1 MKKMLTLAGDFGQA
15 QGAYQYLA
23 NVVQVKFPVRAARSY
38 LMRHMANRIQYCLVE
53 VRRGEELGCIR
64 EVQVIPSD
72 GVAPVRVSVERLLP
86 DGSPANFFAPPSL
99 VRKQLMIQTEDGG
112 TVPTIRTEDIIVL
125 HVPVRSYLRFLPG
138 LYQGAAPTMR
148 RDVVRQNDLSKRQ
161 MAIEDKST
169 TQRVE
174 AQNIN
179 SFQQFLLLFQHM
191 MTTVTDKIENLPDLV
206 DPLRTEARM
215 LPWLASWVN
224 FPLDHALP
232 IHQQRE
238 LVRRSI
244 RLHRMRGTA
253 EGIAEMVRVLTA
265 APVQIIER
273 SPPRSCTLGQ
283 MALAGASRI
292 EDRFSRREPAGSY
305 MLQPKR
311 KKLSYFVL
319 QLEHERQF
327 QRRFGER
334 ALSVLRRIS
343 QIVTQESP
351 AHIVFTIQFAPKT

>member
-1 MKKMLTLAGDFGQA
+1 MKQLPSVAGA
-15 QGAYQYLA
+15 SSRAEGAYKYIA
-23 NVVQVKFPVRAARSY
+23 AVVEVKFPVRAARSY
-38 LMRHMANRIQYCLVE
+38 LMRHLANRIQYKLVE
-53 VRRGEELGCIR
+53 VRRGEDVGRVR
-64 EVQVIPSD
+64 EAVVIPSD
-72 GVAPVRVSVERLLP
+72 GVSPVKISVERLLP
-86 DGSPANFFAPPSL
+86 DGSHANFFAPPSL
-99 VRKQLMIQTEDGG
+99 VRQQLNIESEDGE
-112 TVPTIRTEDIIVL
+112 TVPALRSDDIIVL
-125 HVPVRSYLRFLPG
+125 FVPVRSYLRFLPG

-148 RDVVRQNDLSKRQ
+148 RDVVNYDERTKRQ
-161 MAIEDKST
+161 LSIKDKSSST
-169 TQRVE
+169 RIET
-174 AQNIN
+174 QNIN
-179 SFQQFLLLFQHM
+179 TFQAFLLLFQHM
-191 MTTVTDKIENLPDLV
+191 MTTVTDKIDTLPDLV

-224 FPLDHALP
+224 FPLDHSLP

-253 EGIAEMVRVLTA
+253 EGITEMVRVLTA

-273 SPPRSCTLGQ
+273 LPPRACTLGQ
-283 MALAGASRI
+283 MTLAGAGRL

-327 QRRFGER
+327 QKRFGER
-334 ALSVLRRIS
+334 AVSVLKRIS